1 MDSGRPACN
10 FSNMRVDHLVWYCAD
25 LVEGGRYFAERM
37 DRGSAYGGV
46 HPGEG
51 TANRLLSLSDATYLE
66 ILGRDPAQA
75 EANLAPEIR
84 SLSGSGLYHWA
95 VGGVDLSELRQKA
108 IAAGFA
114 RSDLVTGGRALPN
127 GSWLGWKC
135 FGIHNHGFGALV
147 PFFIDWMDSEHPAKT
162 APRGGSLAGVEVFS
176 PQAEKLRN
184 LYGILGLG
192 ISVTKAVAPG
202 FSATLE
208 SRSGQHVLRMFDP
221 VPQGYVI

>member
-1 MDSGRPACN
+1 
-10 FSNMRVDHLVWYCAD
+10 MRVDHLVWYCAD
-25 LVEGGRYFAERM
+25 LAEGERYFAERM
-37 DRGSAYGGV
+37 DCGSAYGGI

-66 ILGRDPAQA
+66 ILGRDPAQVA
-75 EANLAPEIR
+75 ASLAPEVR
-84 SLSGSGLYHWA
+84 GLSGSGLYHWA

-108 IAAGFA
+108 IAAGLA
-114 RSDLVTGGRALPN
+114 GSDLVTGGRALPN

-135 FGIHNHGFGALV
+135 FGIHDHGFGALV

-176 PQAEKLRN
+176 PQAEELRDI
-184 LYGILGLG
+184 YGILGLD
-192 ISVTKAVAPG
+192 IIVTKATAPA

-221 VPQGYVI
+221 VPLGYVI

>member
-1 MDSGRPACN
+1 
-10 FSNMRVDHLVWYCAD
+10 MRVDHLVWYCAD
-25 LVEGGRYFAERM
+25 LVEGERYFAERM
-37 DRGSAYGGV
+37 DCGSANGGV

-75 EANLAPEIR
+75 ENSLAPEVR

-95 VGGVDLSELRQKA
+95 VGGVDLSELRRKA
-108 IAAGFA
+108 IIAGLA
-114 RSDLVTGGRALPN
+114 GSDLVTGGRTLPN

-147 PFFIDWMDSEHPAKT
+147 PFFIDWMESEHPART

-176 PQAEKLRN
+176 PQAEKLRSV
-184 LYGILGLG
+184 YGILGLD
-192 ISVTKAVAPG
+192 ITVTKATAPG

-208 SRSGQHVLRMFDP
+208 SRNGQHVLRMFDP
-221 VPQGYVI
+221 APLGYAI

>member
-1 MDSGRPACN
+1 
-10 FSNMRVDHLVWYCAD
+10 MRVDHLVWYCAD
-25 LVEGGRYFAERM
+25 LAEGERYFAERM
-37 DRGSAYGGV
+37 DCGSAYGGI

-66 ILGRDPAQA
+66 ILGRDPAQVA
-75 EANLAPEIR
+75 ASLAPEVR
-84 SLSGSGLYHWA
+84 GLSGSGLYHWA

-108 IAAGFA
+108 IAAGLA
-114 RSDLVTGGRALPN
+114 GSDLVTGGRALPN

-135 FGIHNHGFGALV
+135 FGIHDHGFGALV

-162 APRGGSLAGVEVFS
+162 APPGGSLAGVEVFS
-176 PQAEKLRN
+176 PQAEELRD
-184 LYGILGLG
+184 LYGILGLD
-192 ISVTKAVAPG
+192 IIVTKATAPA